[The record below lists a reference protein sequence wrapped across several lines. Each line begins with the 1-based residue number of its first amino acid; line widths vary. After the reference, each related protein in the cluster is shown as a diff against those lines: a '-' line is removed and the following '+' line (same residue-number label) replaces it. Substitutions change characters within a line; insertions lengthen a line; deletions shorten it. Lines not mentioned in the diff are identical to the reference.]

1 MQYEGK
7 VTTRELIL
15 EFYVLGSE
23 CMDTTALSAD
33 TITLLGEANSLW
45 SPKELQCMSIETFA
59 KTVNILC
66 GLRRFNQSQLSVL
79 KDKAKQV
86 HLWNIQCTCTHKHT
100 CMRRIAI
107 IGLHGKEKRT
117 GKELL

>member
-1 MQYEGK
+1 MVSEASRIPQGDEMLSALHNAIWLHGTNDS
-7 VTTRELIL
+7 VPA
-15 EFYVLGSE
+15 GSE

-79 KDKAKQV
+79 KDKAKQ
-86 HLWNIQCTCTHKHT
+86 
-100 CMRRIAI
+100 
-107 IGLHGKEKRT
+107 
-117 GKELL
+117 